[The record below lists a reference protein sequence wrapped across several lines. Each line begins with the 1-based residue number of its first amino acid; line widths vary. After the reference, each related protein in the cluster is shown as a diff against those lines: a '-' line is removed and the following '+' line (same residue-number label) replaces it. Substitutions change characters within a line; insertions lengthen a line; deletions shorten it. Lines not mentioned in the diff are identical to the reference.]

1 MYLIVIHCNPLSALC
16 KDYPDLMAQRSVN
29 VHVVGAETICE
40 GDPLHLQAWDEVQ
53 AILST
58 KVHTQPFDATN
69 CLSEGEIIRLSIS
82 TYALKY
88 NLSA

>member
-1 MYLIVIHCNPLSALC
+1 
-16 KDYPDLMAQRSVN
+16 MAQTSVN

-58 KVHTQPFDATN
+58 KVHTQPFDANNNN
-69 CLSEGEIIRLSIS
+69 CLSEGEISRLSIS
-82 TYALKY
+82 TQAQYLH
-88 NLSA
+88 

>member
-1 MYLIVIHCNPLSALC
+1 
-16 KDYPDLMAQRSVN
+16 MAQTSVN

-40 GDPLHLQAWDEVQ
+40 GDPLHLRAWDEVQ

-58 KVHTQPFDATN
+58 KVHTHPFDANNNN

-82 TYALKY
+82 TKAQYLH
-88 NLSA
+88 